1 MAAISGTVAPAL
13 ARLSGPS
20 LRSHEVRDI
29 DGRQVID
36 LEFTREMEGQFRIE
50 VNYERIMD
58 RDASETAVPAISVT
72 DAEVEH
78 GRIAIEALT
87 AVEVRAATIEQ
98 LSNLDIN
105 QLPRQL
111 VLKTTNPILL
121 AYRYV
126 SAKPPFKLAL
136 KITRHQEIDV
146 QVAAIERADYKTL
159 LTRDGLSVTTAR
171 LIVRNSRRQ
180 FLRLVLP
187 PGSQVWSVFV
197 DGKPEKPAYASGN
210 AEGDAEGDGSAIL
223 IRMINSAKGYPVDIV
238 YATPVESIEHL
249 GTISSTLPRPDMVV
263 THSRWDVFLPVGPR
277 YQEPDSTMDLVLR
290 GVRVNPRAV
299 GAEAMARVN
308 DASRAQ
314 VGQPLRIT
322 VPTQGVHFAFEK
334 LYANQSPEAA
344 AFSIG
349 YVSAGANQLG
359 LLLSAVGTVLLWIG
373 ILAVASPRIRLPR
386 LGTVAA
392 ILSGVVLL
400 IFTIGYLG
408 ISLVPASSLALFIAA
423 TVAAWWGVQRWR
435 IGRMSPETG

>member
-1 MAAISGTVAPAL
+1 M
-13 ARLSGPS
+13 
-20 LRSHEVRDI
+20 
-29 DGRQVID
+29 
-36 LEFTREMEGQFRIE
+36 
-50 VNYERIMD
+50 
-58 RDASETAVPAISVT
+58 
-72 DAEVEH
+72 
-78 GRIAIEALT
+78 
-87 AVEVRAATIEQ
+87 
-98 LSNLDIN
+98 
-105 QLPRQL
+105 
-111 VLKTTNPILL
+111 
-121 AYRYV
+121 
-126 SAKPPFKLAL
+126 
-136 KITRHQEIDV
+136 

-180 FLRLVLP
+180 FLRLALP

-197 DGKPEKPAYASGN
+197 DGKPEKPAYASGD
-210 AEGDAEGDGSAIL
+210 AARGAEGDGSAIL
-223 IRMINSAKGYPVDIV
+223 VRMINSAKGFPVDIV
-238 YATPVESIEHL
+238 YATPVEGIEHL
-249 GTISSTLPRPDMVV
+249 GTVSSTLPRPDMVV

-277 YQEPDSTMDLVLR
+277 YQAPDSTMDLVLR

-299 GAEAMARVN
+299 GAEAMARVS

-322 VPTQGVHFAFEK
+322 VPTQGIQFAFEK
-334 LYANQSPEAA
+334 LYANQSPDAA

-408 ISLVPASSLALFIAA
+408 ISLVPASGLALFIAA
-423 TVAAWWGVQRWR
+423 TVAVWWGTRRWR
-435 IGRMSPETG
+435 IWRMSLETG